1 MSGRGTLHPKAKARE
16 IMAYQFAHVLTFSLV
31 GNTKNAGVAGVLGE
45 AVREPKFCPHVENP
59 LPPNILFGMSPS
71 DIEPLLH
78 ERIASIKAKS
88 AGGGKGR
95 GIRKDTHVLEGAVFS
110 YPAKV
115 DDLEDPDV
123 YQDYIS
129 WRTDMIAT
137 AKADAE
143 KRGLDVLSVVEH
155 LDEPHPHI
163 HLLSIPRNERFNAKL
178 CHPGY
183 IAKAAAEKQGNVGA
197 AASKAYREAMSNW
210 QDMIYEQVSMRHG
223 HVRFGPKRLRE
234 DRTRYTTRK
243 AATAEISKLIK
254 QIDSLTGQLSNAQ
267 KTISVAAKLK
277 SQIADMQTMLAK
289 AKTQH
294 QVLSH
299 QAAEILVGNE
309 NAVIKSL
316 TDEIKDLKSRLA
328 KYEPQETLQNRS
340 GSDIAQKPTPS
351 PHSSPKTP

>member
-1 MSGRGTLHPKAKARE
+1 
-16 IMAYQFAHVLTFSLV
+16 MAYQFAHVSTFSLV

-45 AVREPKFCPHVENP
+45 ADRVPKFCPHVKNP

-78 ERIASIKAKS
+78 ERIESVKAKS

-110 YPAKV
+110 YPAQKE
-115 DDLEDPDV
+115 DLNDPQV
-123 YQDYIS
+123 RQDYIA

-155 LDEPHPHI
+155 LDEPYPHI
-163 HLLSIPRNERFNAKL
+163 HVLSIPRNERFNAKL

-197 AASKAYREAMSNW
+197 AASKAYREAMSHW
-210 QDMIYEQVSMRHG
+210 QDMIYEQVSIKHG
-223 HVRFGPKRLRE
+223 HVRLGPKRLRE

-243 AATAEISKLIK
+243 AAAAEISKLLK
-254 QIDSLTGQLSNAQ
+254 QIDNLAGQLSDAQ
-267 KTISVAAKLK
+267 KTISIAAKLK
-277 SQIADMQTMLAK
+277 SQIAKEQASLVEAK
-289 AKTQH
+289 SAFQE
-294 QVLSH
+294 LSH
-299 QAAEILVGNE
+299 QAAAILAGNE

-316 TDEIKDLKSRLA
+316 TDEIKDLKARLA
-328 KYEPQETLQNRS
+328 KYEPQESPQNRS
-340 GSDIAQKPTPS
+340 GSDIEPKAIPS
-351 PHSSPKTP
+351 PYIAPKTP

>member
-1 MSGRGTLHPKAKARE
+1 
-16 IMAYQFAHVLTFSLV
+16 MAYQFAHVLTFSLV
-31 GNTKNAGVAGVLGE
+31 GNTKNAGVTGVLGE
-45 AVREPKFCPHVENP
+45 AVRDPKFCPHVENP

-78 ERIASIKAKS
+78 ERIASIKTKS

-115 DDLEDPDV
+115 DDLDEPDV
-123 YQDYIS
+123 YRDYIS

-143 KRGLDVLSVVEH
+143 KRGVEVLSIVEH
-155 LDEPHPHI
+155 LDESHPHI
-163 HLLSIPRNERFNAKL
+163 HILSVPLNEKLNAKL
-178 CHPGY
+178 THPGY
-183 IAKAAAEKQGNVGA
+183 IAKAEAEKRGEVGA
-197 AASKAYREAMSNW
+197 ASSKAYREAMSNW
-210 QDMIYEQVSMRHG
+210 QDKIYELVSIKHG

-243 AATAEISKLIK
+243 AETAEISKLLK
-254 QIDSLTGQLSNAQ
+254 QIDSLNGQLSNAQ

-277 SQIADMQTMLAK
+277 SQIADMKTMLAK

-294 QVLSH
+294 QALSH
-299 QAAEILVGNE
+299 QAAEILAGNE

-316 TDEIKDLKSRLA
+316 TDEIKYLKSRLA

-340 GSDIAQKPTPS
+340 GIDIEPKATPS
-351 PHSSPKTP
+351 P